1 MRYGPNMTSN
11 QPPVPA
17 EEGAVK
23 DDEVLEREG
32 LEEELMDKGRS
43 DVGEHID
50 DADQARAEQE
60 RTT

>member
-1 MRYGPNMTSN
+1 MRYLPSMTSN

-32 LEEELMDKGRS
+32 MEEGLMQRDRS
-43 DVGEHID
+43 DVGEQIPD
-50 DADQARAEQE
+50 VE
-60 RTT
+60 REKEA